1 MKVMKAR
8 KKFVVKQA
16 RMPDG
21 LSSTAGVTIHEGEHV
36 LFIGVVN
43 NMNGTVA
50 ISTWDG
56 TVLWPIN
63 LSDLEEI

>member
-1 MKVMKAR
+1 MEQLPHRAIYSSPVSIH
-8 KKFVVKQA
+8 
-16 RMPDG
+16 DG
-21 LSSTAGVTIHEGEHV
+21 ERV
-36 LFIGVVN
+36 LILGPID